1 MSITEITSRYINTTC
16 VSFFL
21 MNRIPGNRWALE
33 RAKYNLVNS
42 YLLVGLTEELGDFV
56 AVLEATLPR
65 FFAGATELYN
75 SGKELI

>member
-1 MSITEITSRYINTTC
+1 MFI
-16 VSFFL
+16 
-21 MNRIPGNRWALE
+21 RIPGNIWALE

-75 SGKELI
+75 SGKEILVVFFPFSGSQNP